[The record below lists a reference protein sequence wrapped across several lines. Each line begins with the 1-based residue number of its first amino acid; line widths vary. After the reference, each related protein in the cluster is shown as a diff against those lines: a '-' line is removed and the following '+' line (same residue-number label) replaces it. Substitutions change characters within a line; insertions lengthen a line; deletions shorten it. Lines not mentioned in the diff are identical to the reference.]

1 MLQHEKTYTL
11 DDGSKLRIIL
21 SLESPATG
29 IAQVAGAS
37 AANYRVWA
45 ETKPKGGRTWQ
56 PVINTDAFDYRKM
69 SREERDV
76 LRLKSCLNLAGKE
89 RVQSLANEFW
99 QLLQPNIDVN
109 FK

>member
-11 DDGSKLRIIL
+11 DDGSKLRVII

-29 IAQVAGAS
+29 IAQASAAS

-45 ETKPKGGRTWQ
+45 ETKTKGGRTWT

-69 SREERDV
+69 SRDEREQF
-76 LRLKSCLNLAGKE
+76 RLKSCISLAGKA
-89 RVQSLANEFW
+89 RIQALANEFW
-99 QLLQPNIDVN
+99 QLLQPNIDAN